1 MDEGEKV
8 LKVTKIV
15 EHAGFSFRHF
25 QNDVCLLTLE
35 EDVSEVIEHKYACL
49 PPADWDWRIMTKC
62 YTAGWG
68 MDHESF
74 GKQVDILNSVN
85 VNIFDDNYCILEQGF
100 GNFSFYSLHRKL
112 KITILKQ

>member
-8 LKVTKIV
+8 LKVTKVI
-15 EHAGFSFRHF
+15 EHAGYSFLHDEY

-35 EDVSEVIEHKYACL
+35 EDVSDVIEHKYACL
-49 PPADWDWRIMTKC
+49 PPTDWDWRAMTTC

-68 MDHESF
+68 LDQGGEF

-85 VNIFDDNYCILEQGF
+85 VKIFDDDYCILEQGF
-100 GNFSFYSLHRKL
+100 KF
-112 KITILKQ
+112 